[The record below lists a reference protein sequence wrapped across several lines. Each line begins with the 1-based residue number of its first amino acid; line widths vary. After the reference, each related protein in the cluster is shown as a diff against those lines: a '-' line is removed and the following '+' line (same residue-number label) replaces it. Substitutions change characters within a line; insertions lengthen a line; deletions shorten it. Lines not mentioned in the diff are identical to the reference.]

1 MHSFLSY
8 TQMQFSVSNIN
19 NFETVIMATATIIN
33 FELTNL
39 ESNFFAIIIIII
51 IIIIININLKKQQ
64 KRANLIKIYNKL
76 IKKVD
81 SEKTKRIPYGQN

>member
-1 MHSFLSY
+1 
-8 TQMQFSVSNIN
+8 MQFSVSNIN

-39 ESNFFAIIIIII
+39 ENNVFAIIIIII
-51 IIIIININLKKQQ
+51 IFIIIIIIYINLKKQQ
-64 KRANLIKIYNKL
+64 KRANLVKIYNKL

>member
-1 MHSFLSY
+1 
-8 TQMQFSVSNIN
+8 MQFSVSNIN

-39 ESNFFAIIIIII
+39 ESNVFAIIIIII
-51 IIIIININLKKQQ
+51 IIIIIVININLKKQQ

>member
-1 MHSFLSY
+1 
-8 TQMQFSVSNIN
+8 MQFSVSNIN

-39 ESNFFAIIIIII
+39 ENNVFAIIIIII
-51 IIIIININLKKQQ
+51 IIIFIIIIIIYINLKKQQ
-64 KRANLIKIYNKL
+64 KRANLVKIYNKL

>member
-1 MHSFLSY
+1 
-8 TQMQFSVSNIN
+8 MQFSVSNIN

-33 FELTNL
+33 FELTNF
-39 ESNFFAIIIIII
+39 ENNVFAIIIIII
-51 IIIIININLKKQQ
+51 IIIIFIIIIIIYINLKKQQ
-64 KRANLIKIYNKL
+64 KRANLVKIYNKL